1 MQITAALMVCTKKH
15 PNISEEEVK
24 NSVWHRLWITCRE
37 EPDIRYIA
45 GINCLSQV
53 WAAEELIRVAKK
65 VDGCKVSIICSYP
78 GMENKCD
85 TIMKKRIKKIL
96 KAADEVV
103 YLAKNPNK
111 QSFELCNEWLLKH
124 SDMLIPIYIGN
135 KEQYDKIIQ
144 MAINTEHGY
153 TG

>member
-1 MQITAALMVCTKKH
+1 MLITAALMVYTNKH

-24 NSVWHRLWITCRE
+24 NSVWHSLWITCRE

-53 WAAEELIRVAKK
+53 WASEELIRVAKK
-65 VDGCKVSIICSYP
+65 EDGCKVSIICSYP
-78 GMENKCD
+78 GMENDWERK
-85 TIMKKRIKKIL
+85 MEKRIKKIL
-96 KAADEVV
+96 KVADEVI

-135 KEQYDKIIQ
+135 KEQYDIIIQ